1 MRVVGATTIQS
12 IGVLLLMHIGEVG
25 GPATDVWLGLVYSAL
40 HIAVGAA
47 VLVFRPSLPA
57 VGMFLLPGSLLALI
71 AALGGGY
78 RAGAWALGLTARAFL
93 SSELTTSSRRS
104 WSHPVP
110 QRDRLTSGVGR
121 AT

>member
-12 IGVLLLMHIGEVG
+12 IGLLLRMHIGESST
-25 GPATDVWLGLVYSAL
+25 PATDMRLGLDYSAL

-47 VLVFRPSLPA
+47 VLDLRPSLPA
-57 VGMFLLPGSLLALI
+57 VGMFLFPGSLLALI

-78 RAGAWALGLTARAFL
+78 WAGAWAFGLTARAFL
-93 SSELTTSSRRS
+93 SRELTTSSRRS